1 MIRTFLD
8 RELGIARDDFRFGQP
23 PIRIYVLQR
32 LADTANDPEIQ
43 KFARRF
49 G

>member
-1 MIRTFLD
+1 V
-8 RELGIARDDFRFGQP
+8 ARWQLRDQTARRSPFGQP

-32 LADTANDPEIQ
+32 LADTANNPEIQ